1 MQNGKEQEDKEELE
15 RRGCPDFDLGD
26 FEVLWFTQ
34 VRGCRERYGKLGDI
48 KDQEDW
54 NMIASFIPGVTADS
68 CMFKWLSLR
77 KTNLAAN
84 SWN

>member
-1 MQNGKEQEDKEELE
+1 M
-15 RRGCPDFDLGD
+15 
-26 FEVLWFTQ
+26 
-34 VRGCRERYGKLGDI
+34 

-54 NMIASFIPGVTADS
+54 TMIASLIPGVTADS